1 MRCPRSVSPRSTDHF
16 NSGATIKGSNEED
29 FLEGGVGGKLLG
41 RDGNDYI
48 LTFKGL
54 TLAKGGAGDD
64 VLVGN
69 GESRLVGGKG
79 EDIFTAWGPDGGD
92 FLKGG
97 DFFKDFSVK
106 DDVVALH
113 PSFFEG
119 PPEGHLANSY
129 FHVGKAA
136 ETADHRVIYDKKTGI
151 LYWDA
156 DGSGIGAQ
164 EQIARLPDHLKLKAD
179 NIYLLRRLRLKPAR
193 RCAGR
198 SGASSRPLHRE
209 PAVDPGPG
217 PRRLDGRGDELQ
229 VWAPSTTSGK
239 SSASRLGSFPS
250 FRATIASAAS
260 A

>member
-1 MRCPRSVSPRSTDHF
+1 MSYADLAGAIADASSTFSLTAFKDHF
-16 NSGATIKGSNEED
+16 NSGATIKGSNEDD
-29 FLEGGVGGKLLG
+29 FLEAGVGGKLLG

-113 PSFFEG
+113 PSSFEG

-164 EQIARLPDHLKLKAD
+164 VQIARLPDHLKLKAD
-179 NIYLLRRLRLKPAR
+179 NIFF
-193 RCAGR
+193 
-198 SGASSRPLHRE
+198 
-209 PAVDPGPG
+209 
-217 PRRLDGRGDELQ
+217 GDF
-229 VWAPSTTSGK
+229 V
-239 SSASRLGSFPS
+239 
-250 FRATIASAAS
+250 
-260 A
+260 